1 MQIHDYIWA
10 VTFKD
15 NFGFLQIV
23 ATGDVFILVF
33 QTKITRNIFS
43 ILKYW
48 WQDLDNE
55 WSYTLT
61 KGNYMKAFK

>member
-23 ATGDVFILVF
+23 ATGDVFILDNKVWF
-33 QTKITRNIFS
+33 NY
-43 ILKYW
+43 LKAV
-48 WQDLDNE
+48 
-55 WSYTLT
+55 
-61 KGNYMKAFK
+61 M